1 MPFSHGVVHDA
12 GNPLRPSISITHS
25 RQLPNASSAS
35 VAQSLGTCTPASV
48 AARITD
54 VPAGTVTATPSIC
67 SVTWLADV
75 RAGVPPSRTLFEYMR
90 LRVGTAGAARRPD
103 AVDGGRTREVL
114 GEVVQ

>member
-25 RQLPNASSAS
+25 RQLPNASRES
-35 VAQSLGTCTPASV
+35 VAHSFGTRTPASV

-67 SVTWLADV
+67 SVTELAEV
-75 RAGVPPSRTLFEYMR
+75 RAGVPPSRTLFEYISV
-90 LRVGTAGAARRPD
+90 RVHAAT
-103 AVDGGRTREVL
+103 GGI
-114 GEVVQ
+114 G